1 MLSQNKKITYNQI
14 INFGEELMKKEQLEQ
29 IKKILIDWRNEIIE
43 SQKKAVIDMAKEGEE
58 QIFPDPTDRATYE
71 EDRARV
77 LKIKDREL
85 KLLHKIED
93 TLRRIDSGEY
103 GICKE
108 CGTEI
113 PFERL
118 LARPVTD
125 LCIECKTE
133 QEEKEK
139 E

>member
-1 MLSQNKKITYNQI
+1 MT
-14 INFGEELMKKEQLEQ
+14 KEQLEQ
-29 IKKILIDWRNEIIE
+29 IKKILNDWKNQILE
-43 SQKKAVIDMAKEGEE
+43 SQKKAVQEMAKEGEE
-58 QIFPDPTDRATYE
+58 LIFPDPTDRATYE
-71 EDRARV
+71 EDRARL

-93 TLRRIDSGEY
+93 TLKRIDSGEY

-108 CGTEI
+108 CGSEI